1 MPLPTTTFS
10 PSKHFGFG
18 KDDPSGKDLS
28 WIGDVSD
35 ELVVRIALRDFES
48 AVALVEK
55 GTCARSACQNR
66 TALNLFFDMR
76 IHSPRSHPT
85 RAH

>member
-1 MPLPTTTFS
+1 MPASNFS

-35 ELVVRIALRDFES
+35 ELVVNIALREFEA

-55 GTCARSACQNR
+55 GQQRN
-66 TALNLFFDMR
+66 
-76 IHSPRSHPT
+76 
-85 RAH
+85 